1 MVQAPSGQDRP
12 AGREHFYGG
21 QAVIEGVMMR
31 APERWAVAVRRA
43 SGHVSL
49 LVREQPALAR
59 RRAWARWPIIR
70 GNIALYE
77 ALVLGWNSL
86 QASAQM
92 ALEDAPG
99 HPTEKRSGRFLAAL
113 SGVLAAALGIGLFIL
128 LPTWSA
134 DWFGGGPGLGSIGA
148 NVVEGLVRLAVLI
161 VYIAL
166 IGLLPDI
173 RRVFQYHGAEHAA
186 INCFEAGQPVTPD
199 NVMRFSTL
207 HPRCG
212 TSFLLTV
219 IVVKLVVNCFL
230 GWPALWLRFVLRLAV
245 LPVVAA
251 LAYEAIYFAG
261 RHRGSLL
268 ARLLALPG
276 MALERLTTR
285 PFTRDQAEVAI
296 YALSAVAD
304 GVPLP
309 SDLPPPEPWPTTTA
323 VQAADENADAGTL
336 EEAAGEAS
344 APADE
349 DKWRPEE
356 S

>member
-1 MVQAPSGQDRP
+1 MAQAPSGEEHV
-12 AGREHFYGG
+12 AEREHFYGG

-31 APERWAVAVRRA
+31 APDRWAVAVRRA
-43 SGHVSL
+43 SGRVSL
-49 LVREQPALAR
+49 LICEQSALAR
-59 RRAWARWPIIR
+59 RHRWARWPLLR
-70 GNIALYE
+70 GNVGLYE
-77 ALVLGWNSL
+77 ALVLGWSSL

-92 ALEDAPG
+92 ALADV
-99 HPTEKRSGRFLAAL
+99 SGQPADKPSGKFVAVV
-113 SGVLAAALGIGLFIL
+113 SGVLAAVVGVGLFIL

-134 DWFGGGPGLGSIGA
+134 DWFGGRSLGPVAA
-148 NVVEGLVRLAVLI
+148 NAIEGLVRLGVL
-161 VYIAL
+161 VAYIAVV
-166 IGLLPDI
+166 GLLPDI

-230 GWPALWLRFVLRLAV
+230 GWPDLWLRFLLRLAV
-245 LPVVAA
+245 LPLVAA

-261 RHRGSLL
+261 RHRDSFV

-285 PFTRDQAEVAI
+285 RFTRDQAEVAI
-296 YALSAVAD
+296 YALSAVAE
-304 GVPLP
+304 GVALP
-309 SDLPPPEPWPTTTA
+309 SDLPPPDPWPSTGMC
-323 VQAADENADAGTL
+323 QS
-336 EEAAGEAS
+336 AAGACAAEL
-344 APADE
+344 APSETSSGGQDNL
-349 DKWRPEE
+349 PPNE

>member
-1 MVQAPSGQDRP
+1 MAQPPSGEDQA
-12 AGREHFYGG
+12 AGRQHFYGG

-43 SGHVSL
+43 SGRVSL
-49 LVREQPALAR
+49 LVREQLALAR
-59 RRAWARWPIIR
+59 RHAWAGWPLIR
-70 GNIALYE
+70 GNVALYE
-77 ALVLGWNSL
+77 ALALGWNSL

-99 HPTEKRSGRFLAAL
+99 QPTKKPSGHVLTALSGILAAL
-113 SGVLAAALGIGLFIL
+113 LGIGLFIL

-134 DWFGGGPGLGSIGA
+134 DWFGGRALGPIGA

-161 VYIAL
+161 AYIGL
-166 IGLLPDI
+166 VGLLPDI

-186 INCFEAGQPVTPD
+186 INCFEAGEPVTPD
-199 NVMRFSTL
+199 NVMRFSIL

-212 TSFLLTV
+212 TSFVLTV

-230 GWPALWLRFVLRLAV
+230 GWPVLWLRFVLRLAV
-245 LPVVAA
+245 LPLVAA

-261 RHRGSLL
+261 RHRDSLL

-285 PFTRDQAEVAI
+285 AFTRDQAEVAI
-296 YALSAVAD
+296 YALAAVAT

-309 SDLPPPEPWPTTTA
+309 PNLPPPDPWPA
-323 VQAADENADAGTL
+323 PVASQLSHEACAADVPL
-336 EEAAGEAS
+336 AS
-344 APADE
+344 APPSGGDNLPPDE
-349 DKWRPEE
+349 

>member
-1 MVQAPSGQDRP
+1 MAQPPSGEEQAADRQ
-12 AGREHFYGG
+12 HFYGG

-43 SGHVSL
+43 SGRVSL
-49 LVREQPALAR
+49 LVREQLALAR
-59 RRAWARWPIIR
+59 RHAWARWPLTR
-70 GNIALYE
+70 GNVSLYE
-77 ALVLGWNSL
+77 ALALGWHSL

-99 HPTEKRSGRFLAAL
+99 QPAEKPSGRFLAAL

-134 DWFGGGPGLGSIGA
+134 DWFGGSRGLGPIGA

-161 VYIAL
+161 TYIAL
-166 IGLLPDI
+166 VGLLPDI

-230 GWPALWLRFVLRLAV
+230 GWPVLWLRFVLRLAV

-261 RHRGSLL
+261 RHRDSLL

-285 PFTRDQAEVAI
+285 TFTRDQAEVAI
-296 YALSAVAD
+296 YALSAVAES
-304 GVPLP
+304 VPLP
-309 SDLPPPEPWPTTTA
+309 SDLPPPDPWPTPAASQLPHETC
-323 VQAADENADAGTL
+323 AAD
-336 EEAAGEAS
+336 
-344 APADE
+344 APPRPVPPSGGDNLPHDE
-349 DKWRPEE
+349 

>member
-1 MVQAPSGQDRP
+1 MAQPPSGEDQA
-12 AGREHFYGG
+12 AGRQHFYGG

-43 SGHVSL
+43 SGRVSL

-59 RRAWARWPIIR
+59 RHAWARWPLIR
-70 GNIALYE
+70 GNVGLYE
-77 ALVLGWNSL
+77 ALALGWNSL

-99 HPTEKRSGRFLAAL
+99 QPASKPSSRLLVAL
-113 SGVLAAALGIGLFIL
+113 SGILAAGLGIGLFIL

-134 DWFGGGPGLGSIGA
+134 DWFGGGRGLGPVAA

-161 VYIAL
+161 SYIAL
-166 IGLLPDI
+166 VGLLPDI
-173 RRVFQYHGAEHAA
+173 RRVFQYHGAEHAT
-186 INCFEAGQPVTPD
+186 INCFEAGEPVTPE
-199 NVMRFSTL
+199 NVLRFSTL

-230 GWPALWLRFVLRLAV
+230 GWPVLWLRFALRLAV
-245 LPVVAA
+245 LPLVAA

-261 RHRGSLL
+261 RHRDSLL

-285 PFTRDQAEVAI
+285 AFTRDQAEVAI

-309 SDLPPPEPWPTTTA
+309 PDFPRPEPWPA
-323 VQAADENADAGTL
+323 PVGSQLPDGACASDAPP
-336 EEAAGEAS
+336 AS
-344 APADE
+344 ALQSGE
-349 DKWRPEE
+349 DNLPPGE